1 MLNQNNFLAM
11 ATLILFSLN
20 VIAGPKAVTPQSSI
34 SQKKSQLPKVVEAK
48 EVKEQIT
55 IQDNQQVSPTLE
67 LKLEKEIN
75 VPKYSMA
82 EIKTLKND
90 KEVLIS
96 SFSKNEQDRI
106 LEKFKDDNKREA
118 LINTFYK
125 SVYQFLN
132 NNDENCETSFI
143 QRLTDDLEKTSYAR
157 TQEEYLDIFK
167 MLRVSSSID
176 DIFYDILQDL
186 LKDHYAQ
193 KEIKLNEKPF
203 TFKDYSKEYK
213 KEDLEFYFNKFKTY
227 PDEITTCSYKEF
239 IRLKESVS
247 TDKDSS
253 SKKYKKTKSA
263 ALSAYAQGVITL
275 PTFNKIQFLIEKSTI
290 KDRQVWLSDYFKI
303 IFSAK
308 NKMIPFKRTYNV
320 INLEDENVYSSE
332 KIKRFSTLTR
342 RKILFQKYDESQIIL
357 LSQVMKK
364 ASQRMGVDPDT
375 KSGIPYLMQEFEITN
390 ADGQVENYVE
400 RIDLDTQSQFN
411 LARRLLRKDIVA
423 LQMMKTFHGV
433 EITYSDLV
441 LASLETGYISLDDIE
456 YVVKYDDLW
465 NPQISKTDRMVNMA
479 FRIAGYGTFFLPPP
493 WNITAG
499 LALTIIEGIVD
510 SKKVDGASNDNPNTF
525 IE

>member
-1 MLNQNNFLAM
+1 MLNQNNFLAT

-34 SQKKSQLPKVVEAK
+34 SQKKSQLPKVVEVK

-275 PTFNKIQFLIEKSTI
+275 STYNKIQFLIEKSTI

>member
-1 MLNQNNFLAM
+1 M

-20 VIAGPKAVTPQSSI
+20 VIAGQKAVTPSL
-34 SQKKSQLPKVVEAK
+34 SQKKSQQPKIAEAK
-48 EVKEQIT
+48 QVA
-55 IQDNQQVSPTLE
+55 IQEIRLDSPTLE

-96 SFSKNEQDRI
+96 SFNKSEQDRI
-106 LEKFKDDNKREA
+106 LEKFKDDKRREV
-118 LINTFYK
+118 LIDTFYK

-143 QRLTDDLEKTSYAR
+143 QRLTDDLEKVSYAR

-176 DIFYDILQDL
+176 DIFYDILQNL

-203 TFKDYSKEYK
+203 TFKDYAKEYK
-213 KEDLEFYFNKFKTY
+213 KEDLEFYFNKFQTY
-227 PDEITTCSYKEF
+227 PDEITSCSYKEF
-239 IRLKESVS
+239 IRLKETVS

-263 ALSAYAQGVITL
+263 ALSAYAHGVITL

-320 INLEDENVYSSE
+320 INLEDENTYSSE
-332 KIKRFSTLTR
+332 KVKRFSTLTR

>member
-34 SQKKSQLPKVVEAK
+34 SQKKSQLPKVVEVK

-227 PDEITTCSYKEF
+227 PDEITTCAYKEF